1 VTAAGGGMIAADPNP
16 SGWTRGQGVGTGKM
30 TTTGEHADP
39 GGGIASGDQAKTS
52 SMTGDEVASM
62 AI

>member
-1 VTAAGGGMIAADPNP
+1 VTAAGGGMTAADPNP
-16 SGWTRGQGVGTGKM
+16 SGRTRGQGVGTGKM
-30 TTTGEHADP
+30 TMTGEHADLD
-39 GGGIASGDQAKTS
+39 GGRASGNQAKTN